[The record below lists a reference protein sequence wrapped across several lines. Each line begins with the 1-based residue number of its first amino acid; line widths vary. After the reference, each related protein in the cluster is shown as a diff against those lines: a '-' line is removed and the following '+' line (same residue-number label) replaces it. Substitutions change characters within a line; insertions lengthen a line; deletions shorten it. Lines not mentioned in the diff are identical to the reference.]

1 MNIVRK
7 RVLMGLSDMI
17 LSC

>member
-1 MNIVRK
+1 MNFVRK
-7 RVLMGLSDMI
+7 SVLMGLSDMI